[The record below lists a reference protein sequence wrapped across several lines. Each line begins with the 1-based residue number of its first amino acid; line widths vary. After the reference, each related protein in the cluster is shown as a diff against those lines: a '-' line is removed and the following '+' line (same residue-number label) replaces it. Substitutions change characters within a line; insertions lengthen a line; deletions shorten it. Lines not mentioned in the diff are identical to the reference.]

1 MEIEFKRTALKQL
14 AYYKKKN
21 PKAYQMI
28 YSKIEEIRKNPNDIK
43 TKKIKKYPKYKR
55 VRRGKYRICF
65 RIKDNCIYIGRIDDR
80 GKVYK

>member
-43 TKKIKKYPKYKR
+43 TKKKLKNILNIKELERENIVFVLELK
-55 VRRGKYRICF
+55 ITA
-65 RIKDNCIYIGRIDDR
+65 YILDE
-80 GKVYK
+80 